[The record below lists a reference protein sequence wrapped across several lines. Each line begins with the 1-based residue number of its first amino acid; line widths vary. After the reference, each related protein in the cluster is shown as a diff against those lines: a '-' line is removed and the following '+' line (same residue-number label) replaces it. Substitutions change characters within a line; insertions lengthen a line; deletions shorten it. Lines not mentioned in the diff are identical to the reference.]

1 MSKKR
6 RVRISW
12 PTAFSLVGGMS
23 LVGWAVQDVLSWW
36 EKTALIAGVV
46 LIANGF
52 AMAVLRAVDPTNRET
67 Q

>member
-6 RVRISW
+6 RARISW
-12 PTAFSLVGGMS
+12 AVALSLVGGMS

-46 LIANGF
+46 LIAN
-52 AMAVLRAVDPTNRET
+52 AARWAVDPTNRET

>member
-6 RVRISW
+6 RARVSW
-12 PTAFSLVGGMS
+12 VFALSLVGGMS

-46 LIANGF
+46 LIAN
-52 AMAVLRAVDPTNRET
+52 AVRWAVDPANRET

>member
-1 MSKKR
+1 M
-6 RVRISW
+6 
-12 PTAFSLVGGMS
+12 SLVGGMS

-46 LIANGF
+46 LIAN
-52 AMAVLRAVDPTNRET
+52 AARWAVDPANRET